1 MQLMGGKLASQEM
14 HLFMDL
20 NREMSLFLQIG
31 SPLIQEMHKQAKGV
45 KLRQKLFISFSSF
58 GGTSLHTQDSIYL
71 SRTLFSN

>member
-1 MQLMGGKLASQEM
+1 
-14 HLFMDL
+14 
-20 NREMSLFLQIG
+20 MSLLIQIG
-31 SPLIQEMHKQAKGV
+31 SPFIQEMHKQAKGV